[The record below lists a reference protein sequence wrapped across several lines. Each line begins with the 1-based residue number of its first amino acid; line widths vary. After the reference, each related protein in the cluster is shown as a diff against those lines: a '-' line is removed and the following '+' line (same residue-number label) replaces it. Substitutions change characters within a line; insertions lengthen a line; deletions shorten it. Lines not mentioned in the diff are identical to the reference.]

1 MPDYNYSDANTYF
14 SGSVRLFSPLARDS
28 ARRYCQMYPYSTSYN
43 NTADMIAHSFTIPYN
58 SVLQLNNYQG
68 NDDTPTTAVEKVTAD
83 VCSKL
88 RNSDGHGANLRIYL
102 IKYRK
107 QTQYK
112 AFPSDEVKNH
122 SYTTIDNCADVKYD
136 VSTEAD
142 LKAKLEL
149 IATDIKSFANYT
161 AAKNVD

>member
-1 MPDYNYSDANTYF
+1 
-14 SGSVRLFSPLARDS
+14 
-28 ARRYCQMYPYSTSYN
+28 
-43 NTADMIAHSFTIPYN
+43 MIAHSFTIPYN

-68 NDDTPTTAVEKVTAD
+68 NDDTPTAAVEKVTAD

-88 RNSDGHGANLRIYL
+88 RNSDGYGVNLRIYL

-112 AFPSDEVKNH
+112 AFPSDEVK
-122 SYTTIDNCADVKYD
+122 SYSYATIDNCANVKYD

-142 LKAKLEL
+142 LKAELEL

-161 AAKNVD
+161 TAKNVD